1 MLCLALDGYDEAVI
15 IDPARPA
22 SFDTVLDAW
31 ATSSFPPGEAS
42 VVEVM
47 NFLYDSQCGP

>member
-15 IDPARPA
+15 IDPAMPS

-31 ATSSFPPGEAS
+31 GTNCFRPGETTACS
-42 VVEVM
+42 ESSTNIFTEM
-47 NFLYDSQCGP
+47 